1 VWKFFLPL
9 LLVFGPVVEGGAW
22 SPEASS
28 AASKLDLLERGHATP
43 GSTVTFTVREINAYA
58 AAELPAYVPRGLR
71 NPHVELGNGSITGT
85 AVVDFVKLRQA
96 AGQSTNWFLAKLIE
110 GEEPVRIVTSV
121 QSANGE
127 ATVYLR
133 RVEIAGISVSGSAL
147 DFLVDTFVMPVFPD
161 ARVNRPFPLVGNIER
176 VEVRP
181 NLARALIRAQ
191 APKPAAPPVAA
202 ARRGR

>member
-1 VWKFFLPL
+1 MWKFFLPL
-9 LLVFGPVVEGGAW
+9 LVLFGAVVEGGAW

-28 AASKLDLLERGHATP
+28 AASKLDLIERGHATP
-43 GSTVTFTVREINAYA
+43 GSIVTFTAREINAYA
-58 AAELPAYVPRGLR
+58 AAELPEYVPRGLR

-85 AVVDFVKLRQA
+85 AIVDFVQLRQA
-96 AGQSTNWFLAKLIE
+96 AGESTNWFLAKLIE

-121 QSANGE
+121 RSANGE

-133 RVEIAGISVSGSAL
+133 RVEIAGIAVSGSAL

-161 ARVNRPFPLVGNIER
+161 ACVNRPFPLLGNIER

-181 NLARALIRAQ
+181 NLARALIRPQ
-191 APKPAAPPVAA
+191 AARPSAPVAA

>member
-1 VWKFFLPL
+1 
-9 LLVFGPVVEGGAW
+9 
-22 SPEASS
+22 
-28 AASKLDLLERGHATP
+28 
-43 GSTVTFTVREINAYA
+43 
-58 AAELPAYVPRGLR
+58 
-71 NPHVELGNGSITGT
+71 
-85 AVVDFVKLRQA
+85 
-96 AGQSTNWFLAKLIE
+96 
-110 GEEPVRIVTSV
+110 
-121 QSANGE
+121 
-127 ATVYLR
+127 VYLR

>member
-1 VWKFFLPL
+1 MVPL

-22 SPEASS
+22 SPDASS

-58 AAELPAYVPRGLR
+58 AAELPEYVPRGLR

-85 AVVDFVKLRQA
+85 AIVDFVKLRQA

-133 RVEIAGISVSGSAL
+133 RVEIAGIAVSGSAL

-191 APKPAAPPVAA
+191 APKPAARVTA
-202 ARRGR
+202 ARRGK